1 MAHIHR
7 AADYCSFLVRLWL
20 IAGPEGQRWM
30 GEVERVQDGQIW
42 RFQSLEEIAGFFESP
57 KRFLESEGSSQAA
70 SSP

>member
-42 RFQSLEEIAGFFESP
+42 RFQSLEEIAGFFE
-57 KRFLESEGSSQAA
+57 
-70 SSP
+70 